1 MGYLIVGKRFKCCL
15 FYQVLVLGLRSDTV
29 KRGLERAPHRA
40 ILKCLGL
47 TDEDFGKPLIAV
59 ANSFTDIVPG
69 HMHLD
74 KLVEAV
80 KAGVQAAGGVPF
92 EFNTIAVCDGLAMG
106 HEGMNYSLPS
116 RELIA
121 DSVEVMVQ
129 AHRFDGLVLL
139 TNCDKITPGMMMAA
153 ARLDVPSIVVTGGPM
168 LSGYYKGRKVD
179 VTAVFEAVGEASAG
193 KTTEKDLKEIENRAF
208 PGCGSCNGMY
218 TANTMACVAESIGL
232 SLPGCATS
240 LAVSSE
246 KVRIAKKSGERIV
259 GLVKEDLKPSRVLTR
274 EAFENAVTVDM
285 ALGGSTNTVLHL
297 KAIAN
302 EAWIDLPLEVFD
314 DIARKT
320 PHLCDM
326 RPGGPHDLEELDAA
340 GGLPAIMKLLG
351 ERLHLDI
358 VTATGATIRENIK
371 DAVVYDSEVI
381 RPVDN
386 PVHKEGGIGV
396 MHGNLAPNGAVV
408 KVTAVPSG
416 MLVHK
421 GSAKV
426 YDSEEEAMKAI
437 LKKQVKKGD
446 VVVIRYEG
454 PKGGPGMRE
463 MLSPTS
469 AIAGMGLIESVAL
482 ITDGRFSGASR
493 GLCIGHI
500 SPEAAAGG
508 PIAALRNGDTV
519 RIDVP
524 KRTLNV
530 ELKDEELKNRLAKWK
545 PKVPKIQKGYLRRY
559 WSLVQSADKGG
570 TFRTP

>member
-1 MGYLIVGKRFKCCL
+1 
-15 FYQVLVLGLRSDTV
+15 LRSDTV

-40 ILKCLGL
+40 IWRCLGVG
-47 TDEDFGKPLIAV
+47 DEDFGKPFVAV
-59 ANSFTDIVPG
+59 ANSFTEAVPG
-69 HMHLD
+69 HMHLNR
-74 KLVEAV
+74 LVEHV

-116 RELIA
+116 REVIA
-121 DSVEVMVQ
+121 DSVEVMAQ

-153 ARLDVPSIVVTGGPM
+153 ARLNVPSIVVTGGPM

-193 KTTEKDLKEIENRAF
+193 KISAEDLKQIEDRAF

-218 TANTMACVAESIGL
+218 TANTMACVAESIGM
-232 SLPGCATS
+232 SLPGCATA
-240 LAVSSE
+240 LAISSE
-246 KVRIAKKSGERIV
+246 KSRIAKKSGERIV
-259 GLVKEDLKPSRVLTR
+259 SLIKEDVKPLDVMTR
-274 EAFENAVTVDM
+274 DAFENAITVDM

-297 KAIAN
+297 KAIAK
-302 EAWIDLPLEVFD
+302 EAGLYLPLEVFD
-314 DIARKT
+314 EISRKT

-326 RPGGPHDLEELDAA
+326 RPSGPHDLAELDAA
-340 GGLPAIMKLLG
+340 GGIPIVMKILG
-351 ERLHLDI
+351 GKLHLDA
-358 VTATGATIRENIK
+358 ATVSGKTVKENVEGAPHY
-371 DAVVYDSEVI
+371 DAEVI
-381 RPVDN
+381 RPIDN
-386 PVHKEGGIGV
+386 PVHKEGGIAV
-396 MHGNLAPNGAVV
+396 LRGNLAPNGAVV
-408 KVTAVPSG
+408 KSSAVPEG

-421 GSAKV
+421 GPARV
-426 YDSEEEAMKAI
+426 FDSEEDAMKAI
-437 LKKQVKKGD
+437 LKRRVKAGD

-482 ITDGRFSGASR
+482 VTDGRYSGASR
-493 GLCIGHI
+493 GLCIGHV

-508 PIAALRNGDTV
+508 PIAALKEGDTV
-519 RIDVP
+519 QIDIP

-530 ELKDEELKNRLAKWK
+530 ALKDEELKSRLAKLK
-545 PKVPKIQKGYLRRY
+545 PKLPKIQTGYLRRY
-559 WSLVQSADKGG
+559 WALVQSADDGA
-570 TFRTP
+570 TLRTP

>member
-1 MGYLIVGKRFKCCL
+1 M
-15 FYQVLVLGLRSDTV
+15 VLGLRSDTV

-40 ILKCLGL
+40 IWKCLGV
-47 TDEDFGKPLIAV
+47 TEDDFGKPFIAV
-59 ANSFTDIVPG
+59 ANSFTETVPG
-69 HMHLD
+69 HMHLNR
-74 KLVEAV
+74 LVESV

-121 DSVEVMVQ
+121 DSVEVMAQ

-153 ARLDVPSIVVTGGPM
+153 ARLNIPSIVVTGGPM
-168 LSGYYKGRKVD
+168 LSGFYKGRKVD

-193 KTTEKDLKEIENRAF
+193 KITEEDLKEIEDRAF

-218 TANTMACVAESIGL
+218 TANTMACVAESVGM
-232 SLPGCATS
+232 SLPGCATA
-240 LAVSSE
+240 LAVSS
-246 KVRIAKKSGERIV
+246 KKARIAKKSGERIV
-259 GLVKEDLKPSRVLTR
+259 GLVKEGVKPSDILTR
-274 EAFENAVTVDM
+274 KAFENAITVDM

-297 KAIAN
+297 KAIAD
-302 EAWIDLPLEVFD
+302 EAGLDLPLEVFD
-314 DIARKT
+314 EIARKT

-326 RPGGPHDLEELDAA
+326 RPGGPHDFAELDAA
-340 GGLPAIMKLLG
+340 GGIPAVMRLLSSK
-351 ERLHLDI
+351 LHLDAI
-358 VTATGATIRENIK
+358 TVSGATVKDNVK
-371 DAVVYDSEVI
+371 DAPLYDAEVI
-381 RPVDN
+381 RPLEN
-386 PVHKEGGIGV
+386 PVHREGGIGV
-396 MHGNLAPNGAVV
+396 LRGNLAPDGAVV
-408 KVTAVPSG
+408 KVTAVPSK

-421 GSAKV
+421 GPAKV
-426 YDSEEEAMKAI
+426 FDSEEETMKAI
-437 LKKQVKKGD
+437 LKKQIKAGD

-463 MLSPTS
+463 MLSPTA

-482 ITDGRFSGASR
+482 VTDGRYSGATR
-493 GLCIGHI
+493 GLCIGHV

-508 PIAALRNGDTV
+508 PIAALQNGDIIQ
-519 RIDVP
+519 IDVP

-530 ELKDEELKNRLAKWK
+530 VLKDEELKNRLAKLK
-545 PKVPKIQKGYLRRY
+545 PKPPKIRKGYLRRY
-559 WSLVQSADKGG
+559 WALVQSANDGA

>member
-1 MGYLIVGKRFKCCL
+1 
-15 FYQVLVLGLRSDTV
+15 LVLGLRSDTV

-40 ILKCLGL
+40 IWKCLGV
-47 TDEDFGKPLIAV
+47 TEDDFGKPFIAV
-59 ANSFTDIVPG
+59 ANSFTETVPG
-69 HMHLD
+69 HMHLNR
-74 KLVEAV
+74 LVESV

-121 DSVEVMVQ
+121 DSVEVMAQ

-153 ARLDVPSIVVTGGPM
+153 ARLNIPSIVVTGGPM
-168 LSGYYKGRKVD
+168 LSGFYKGRKVD

-193 KTTEKDLKEIENRAF
+193 KITEEDLKEIEDRAF

-218 TANTMACVAESIGL
+218 TANTMACVAESVGM
-232 SLPGCATS
+232 SLPGCATA
-240 LAVSSE
+240 LAVSS
-246 KVRIAKKSGERIV
+246 KKARIAKKSGERIV
-259 GLVKEDLKPSRVLTR
+259 GLVKEGVKPSDILTR
-274 EAFENAVTVDM
+274 KAFENAITVDM

-297 KAIAN
+297 KAIAD
-302 EAWIDLPLEVFD
+302 EAGLDLPLEVFD
-314 DIARKT
+314 EIARKT

-326 RPGGPHDLEELDAA
+326 RPGGPHDFAELDAA
-340 GGLPAIMKLLG
+340 GGIPAVMRLLSG
-351 ERLHLDI
+351 KLHLDAI
-358 VTATGATIRENIK
+358 TVSGATVKDNVK
-371 DAVVYDSEVI
+371 DAPLYDAEVI
-381 RPVDN
+381 RPLEN
-386 PVHKEGGIGV
+386 PVHREGGIGV
-396 MHGNLAPNGAVV
+396 LRGNLAPDGAVV
-408 KVTAVPSG
+408 KVTAVPSK

-421 GSAKV
+421 GPAKV
-426 YDSEEEAMKAI
+426 FDSEEETMKAI
-437 LKKQVKKGD
+437 LKKQIKAGD

-463 MLSPTS
+463 MLSPTA

-482 ITDGRFSGASR
+482 VTDGRYSGATR
-493 GLCIGHI
+493 GLCIGHV

-508 PIAALRNGDTV
+508 PIAALQNGDIIQ
-519 RIDVP
+519 IDVP

-530 ELKDEELKNRLAKWK
+530 VLKDEELKNRLAKLK
-545 PKVPKIQKGYLRRY
+545 PKPPKIRKGYLRRY
-559 WSLVQSADKGG
+559 WALVQSANDGA

>member
-1 MGYLIVGKRFKCCL
+1 
-15 FYQVLVLGLRSDTV
+15 LRSDVV
-29 KRGLERAPHRA
+29 KYGLERAPHRA
-40 ILKCLGL
+40 ILRCLGL

-59 ANSFTDIVPG
+59 ANSFSEVVPG

-74 KLVEAV
+74 KLVDAV
-80 KAGVQAAGGVPF
+80 KAGVYAAGGVPL

-153 ARLDVPSIVVTGGPM
+153 ARLDIPSIAVTGGPM
-168 LSGYYKGRKVD
+168 LSGVYKDSKVD

-193 KTTEKDLKEIENRAF
+193 KITEKDLKEIEDRAF

-218 TANTMACVAESIGL
+218 TANTMACVAESIGM
-232 SLPGCATS
+232 SLPKCATA

-246 KVRIAKKSGERIV
+246 KFRIAKKSGERIV
-259 GLVKEDLKPSRVLTR
+259 GMVKENLTPSKILTR

-285 ALGGSTNTVLHL
+285 ALGGSTNAALHL
-297 KAIAN
+297 KAIAA
-302 EAWIDLPLEVFD
+302 EAGVDLPLEIFD
-314 DIARKT
+314 EIARKT

-326 RPGGPHDLEELDAA
+326 RPGGPHDLQELDAA
-340 GGLPAIMKLLG
+340 GGIPALMNVLG
-351 ERLHLDI
+351 GKLHLE
-358 VTATGATIRENIK
+358 VMTVTGATVKENIK
-371 DAVVYDSEVI
+371 NAVVYDKEVI
-381 RPVDN
+381 RPLDN
-386 PVHKEGGIGV
+386 PIHKQGGIGIIY
-396 MHGNLAPNGAVV
+396 GNLAPNGAVV
-408 KVTAVPSG
+408 KVTAVPLK
-416 MLVHK
+416 MLVHE
-421 GSAKV
+421 GPAKV
-426 YDSEEEAMKAI
+426 FDSEEEAMKAI
-437 LKKQVKKGD
+437 LGKQVKEGD

-508 PIAALRNGDTV
+508 PIAALKNGDTI

-524 KRTLNV
+524 KRTLDV
-530 ELKDEELKNRLAKWK
+530 MIREKELKNRLAKWK
-545 PKVPKIQKGYLRRY
+545 PKPAKIQKGYLRRY
-559 WSLVQSADKGG
+559 WSIVQSADKGG
-570 TFRTP
+570 TFKIPNSSF